1 VCFSE
6 DQNLGVVSGG
16 EGEEVMPFL
25 FGKTIDVQGDGRRC
39 GEGGS
44 GAGKRWAGGEESW
57 VRRMRVFFVV
67 GTEACALFRTR
78 VQDGGL
84 GSEGGGEEEK
94 RERTWS
100 REVAK

>member
-1 VCFSE
+1 MGMV
-6 DQNLGVVSGG
+6 LGG

-25 FGKTIDVQGDGRRC
+25 FGKTIDVKEKNVQGDGRRC
-39 GEGGS
+39 GEGG
-44 GAGKRWAGGEESW
+44 GGTGKRWAGGERRW
-57 VRRMRVFFVV
+57 VRRMRVFCVV
-67 GTEACALFRTR
+67 RAETFGLFRTR
-78 VQDGGL
+78 VHGGGL